1 LEQAYAD
8 LQKSRS
14 ETQAASDAAEQQLAA
29 SNSKIEMLSCALKG
43 TEKDKERALDAI
55 SNMYQDTDKRLKA
68 LSSGAAAMPLS
79 DAGSLSRIATLQ
91 VLTRPFMNTLID
103 PSWRPVRD
111 P

>member
-1 LEQAYAD
+1 
-8 LQKSRS
+8 
-14 ETQAASDAAEQQLAA
+14 
-29 SNSKIEMLSCALKG
+29 MLSCALKG

-91 VLTRPFMNTLID
+91 VLTRPLIHY
-103 PSWRPVRD
+103 
-111 P
+111 